1 MVAVHLAVPAAPVS
15 KPGAQHQR
23 SSTGTP
29 KRNAA
34 IHHVISKTCV
44 CRVKI
49 CPERT
54 GPILT
59 SSCIY
64 PLDVGMTIN
73 MCVTA
78 LTSFKYKPY
87 RAKGC

>member
-1 MVAVHLAVPAAPVS
+1 MVAFLLTVPAAPVS
-15 KPGAQHQR
+15 EPGAQHQC
-23 SSTGTP
+23 SSTGTS

-34 IHHVISKTCV
+34 IHHVISNTCV

-54 GPILT
+54 EPILT

-73 MCVTA
+73 ICVTA
-78 LTSFKYKPY
+78 LASFKYKP
-87 RAKGC
+87 